1 MRSDAFPA
9 PQWVRR
15 HDSMG
20 KNSQLPITDTMAFLL
35 WSIQTRI
42 SLSWRSLVMHGV
54 SKHRVQREKKAL
66 TYTEC
71 QAG

>member
-54 SKHRVQREKKAL
+54 SKHRVQIEKKAS